1 MAGEK
6 RLERIN
12 DEIQIILSE
21 LLRKIKDPRVAEHKL
36 LSVSKV
42 SVTGDLRYAKVMVST
57 MDNDKE
63 KSLIKG
69 LNSAAPWLRRE
80 LGSSMELRYTPEL
93 IFEIDRS
100 IEYGAHIQSILNE
113 LDIKQ
118 DEEDEGNANEQ
129 KAEP

>member
-1 MAGEK
+1 LPRGK

-21 LLRKIKDPRVAEHKL
+21 LLRKVKDPRITEHDL

-57 MDNDKE
+57 MKNDKE
-63 KSLIKG
+63 ESLLKG
-69 LNSAAPWLRRE
+69 LQSGSSWLRRE
-80 LGSSMELRYTPEL
+80 LGASLDLRYTPEL

-100 IEYGAHIQSILNE
+100 LEYGAHIQSLLNK

-118 DEEDEGNANEQ
+118 DEDEEVENE
-129 KAEP
+129 